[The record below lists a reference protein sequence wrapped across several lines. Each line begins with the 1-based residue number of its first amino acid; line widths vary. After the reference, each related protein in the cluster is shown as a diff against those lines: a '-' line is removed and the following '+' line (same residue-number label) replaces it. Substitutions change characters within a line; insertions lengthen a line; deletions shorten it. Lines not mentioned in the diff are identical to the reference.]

1 MSSPR
6 LAASLLC
13 IGLAACAPEPV
24 EPLPDRDVVLI
35 VIDTLRADRLGCYG
49 HDRDTSPTLDA
60 LAASG
65 VRCADVTAQSSWTA
79 PSMVS
84 LMLSRQLGADFVRMP
99 ELPTLAERLA
109 DLGYRCVAFQDNMLL
124 APGTGFDRGFESYE
138 VEAGPNQIM
147 PALARDDPRPLFAYF
162 HFVDP
167 HDPYAPL
174 PKFDRFEPRELD
186 DRERA
191 RLADRLEQA
200 APELDETARAAE
212 LARAQAVMREERA
225 LYEGDVLQTD
235 ERVNFALSALLAQGR
250 RNRALVIVAADH
262 GECLYEQPEAP
273 SLVDDGRRDDL
284 LHLMKRTHN
293 SVLYQS
299 LVGTPL
305 IISGPDI
312 PAGVVLERPVSNLD
326 VVPTILDWLG
336 LPLDDAFDGRSL
348 LPAMAAAALGT
359 EPPDVGHGLRFAN
372 TSVYTSVT
380 DADGLKLMLPW
391 TPDGPDEPLLFDLAA
406 DPHERAPL
414 PLDDDRAARLV
425 AAVEDYRRTA
435 LMPSGD
441 EGVVDDAIL
450 ERFHQLGYVG
460 GWDDPSDPV
469 DPGEPDGPGELG
481 DH

>member
-6 LAASLLC
+6 LAASLIC
-13 IGLAACAPEPV
+13 IGLTACAPEPL

-49 HDRDTSPTLDA
+49 HDRDTSPTLDG

-84 LMLSRQLGADFVRMP
+84 LMLSRRLAADFVRMP

-109 DLGYRCVAFQDNMLL
+109 DVGYRCVAFQDNILL

-138 VEAGPNQIM
+138 VEAGPNQIL
-147 PALARDDPRPLFAYF
+147 PALGRDDPRPLFAYF

-186 DRERA
+186 DAERA
-191 RLADRLEQA
+191 RLSARLGQT
-200 APELDETARAAE
+200 APELDDPAREAE
-212 LARAQAVMREERA
+212 LARAQAVMAEERA

-273 SLVDDGRRDDL
+273 SLVEAERRDDL
-284 LHLMKRTHN
+284 LHVMKRTHN

-305 IISGPDI
+305 IVSGPDI

-326 VVPTILDWLG
+326 IVPTILDWLG
-336 LPLDDAFDGRSL
+336 LPLDDDFDGQSL
-348 LPAMAAAALGT
+348 LPAMAAAAAGA
-359 EPPDVGHGLRFAN
+359 EPEPAGDGLRFAN

-380 DADGLKLMLPW
+380 DADGIKLMLPW
-391 TPDGPDEPLLFDLAA
+391 EPDGPDEPLLFDLGS
-406 DPHERAPL
+406 DPRERAPL

-425 AAVEDYRRTA
+425 AAVEAYRRTA

-441 EGVVDDAIL
+441 EGELDDTIL
-450 ERFHQLGYVG
+450 ERMQQLGYLG
-460 GWDDPSDPV
+460 GGD
-469 DPGEPDGPGELG
+469 DPGEPG